1 MKPVAP
7 ENIRSMFPYEA
18 GKPVEEVERELGIS
32 EAVKLASNENPLG
45 PSPLA
50 LRAVEA
56 VLGDL
61 HRYPDG
67 GGYYLRRRLS
77 EKLDLPVERIV
88 LGTGSNEL
96 IDLLT
101 RIFLKTGDEAIV
113 SDLAFVMY
121 RQIVQAVNGTVRI
134 VSHKQYAHDL
144 DAMADALTERT
155 RIVYLAN
162 PNNPTGT
169 MFRKESF
176 ERFIDRVPADVLI
189 IVDEAYFEYID
200 DPAYPDSTIYQ
211 PGRDNLVTLRTFSK
225 IYGLAGLRIGYA
237 IGPAEIIEDVNRIRP
252 PFNAN
257 SLAQVAALAALDDTD
272 HVRKSREENRRGL
285 DYLEKAIT
293 GMDLEVVPSWAN
305 FILVGLPIDGKMFFE
320 ALLNEGVIVRPL
332 APYGLPG
339 HIRISVGTQAE
350 NERLVQAMKIVLD
363 RFTKEGSL

>member
-1 MKPVAP
+1 MKPIAP
-7 ENIRSMFPYEA
+7 ENIRSMIPYEP
-18 GKPVEEVERELGIS
+18 GKPVTEVERELGIS
-32 EAVKLASNENPLG
+32 NSLKLASNENPLG

-56 VLGDL
+56 ALGDL

-67 GGYYLRRRLS
+67 GGYHLRRRLS
-77 EKLDLPVERIV
+77 GKLDVPIERIV

-101 RIFLKTGDEAIV
+101 RIFLKPGDEAIV
-113 SDLAFVMY
+113 SDLAFLMY

-134 VSHKQYAHDL
+134 VPHRQYAHDL
-144 DAMADALTERT
+144 DAMADAVTENV

-169 MFRKESF
+169 MFRKENF
-176 ERFIDRVPADVLI
+176 ERFIERVPANVLI
-189 IVDEAYFEYID
+189 VVDEAYFEYID
-200 DPAYPDSTIYQ
+200 DPEYPDSSTYQ
-211 PGRDNLVTLRTFSK
+211 AGRDNLVTLRTFSK

-257 SLAQVAALAALDDTD
+257 SLAQVAALAALDDKD
-272 HVRKSREENRRGL
+272 HVRRSREENRRGL
-285 DYLEKAIT
+285 DYLEKAIS
-293 GMDLEVVPSWAN
+293 GLDLEVVPSWAN
-305 FILVGLPIDGKMFFE
+305 FILVCLPIDGKTFFE
-320 ALLNEGVIVRPL
+320 ALLKEGVIVRPL
-332 APYGLPG
+332 IPYGLPG
-339 HIRISVGTQAE
+339 HVRISVGTQTE
-350 NERLVQAMKIVLD
+350 NERLIQAMKIVLD